1 MTAEMLSIY
10 TYQDPGSRSPSRHQ
24 RATVSEDMQGNLP
37 PVTQGWSSEKLQSEI
52 EASQMQDAAGTI
64 CTTSIEDDSV
74 LTLESSKTP
83 PSTVTQTT
91 SSRSITL
98 AGTRSLSSF
107 AQVTR
112 FLTCHH
118 GEIEVPAR
126 YQTTLSVS
134 RPHPREARNTSVAWA
149 STRPAARHG

>member
-1 MTAEMLSIY
+1 
-10 TYQDPGSRSPSRHQ
+10 
-24 RATVSEDMQGNLP
+24 
-37 PVTQGWSSEKLQSEI
+37 
-52 EASQMQDAAGTI
+52 MQDAAGTI
-64 CTTSIEDDSV
+64 CTTSIEEDSV

-83 PSTVTQTT
+83 PLTVTQTS

-98 AGTRSLSSF
+98 AGTRSLNSF
-107 AQVTR
+107 AQVTQ

-134 RPHPREARNTSVAWA
+134 RPHPREARNTSAAWA
-149 STRPAARHG
+149 STRPAARYG